1 MNSYEVDQEIMYLGG
16 WSESKWIRGRIHS
29 SVATY
34 GRRPQ
39 ISYYRIVPWNA
50 RGVTIVEVACDGSRI
65 TIAPPTE
72 IRPVS
77 PLILLAEC
85 AGDVDVGGIEF

>member
-1 MNSYEVDQEIMYLGG
+1 MNSYEIGQEVQYRSNWDFID
-16 WSESKWIRGRIHS
+16 WVRGRIHS
-29 SVATY
+29 VVLGY

-39 ISYYRIVPWNA
+39 VSHYCIVPQNV
-50 RGVTIVEVACDGSRI
+50 RGVTITEVTYDGTRLASI
-65 TIAPPTE
+65 PPTE

-85 AGDVDVGGIEF
+85 AGEGADYEMEA